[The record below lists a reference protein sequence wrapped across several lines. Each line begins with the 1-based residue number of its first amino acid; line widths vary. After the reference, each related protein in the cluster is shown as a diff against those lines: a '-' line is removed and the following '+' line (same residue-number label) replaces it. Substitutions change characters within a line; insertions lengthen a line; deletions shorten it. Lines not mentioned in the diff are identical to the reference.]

1 MVNVALDESDGILE
15 YETSLVKQQTRVKF
29 KTGKIDE
36 KILMEN
42 IKKRTGYNNLYV
54 QNKN

>member
-1 MVNVALDESDGILE
+1 MVNVALDESDGVLE
-15 YETSLVKQQTRVKF
+15 YETSLAKQQTWVKF
-29 KTGKIDE
+29 KPSEIDE